1 MKGNSLYRQGSGLGK
16 PAEID
21 RGATCRLDYSD
32 MPFADRTVKVNGI
45 ALHCLDWGPVDA
57 PAVIL
62 LHGITGHAR
71 VWDHLAG
78 RLAPQRRVIAL
89 DQRGHGDSDPA
100 PDDDYRVGTMA
111 DDVGTFADSLRLD
124 RFVLI
129 GHSMGGRIAIQY
141 AADHAARLERLVI
154 IDIGPDINLAG
165 LQRVRDMM
173 ARSPERIES
182 EEWAVEYIRRA
193 NPLQDVDMLRARVRH
208 GLRRLPDGEL
218 TWKYAKGLRD
228 MMREG
233 RRDTVDLWEPLPRI
247 SCPTLVVRG
256 SESDILSPEV
266 AKKMAER
273 LPDGR
278 LVEIA
283 GAGHTVPADRP
294 EEFVREIRTFLGV

>member
-1 MKGNSLYRQGSGLGK
+1 
-16 PAEID
+16 
-21 RGATCRLDYSD
+21 
-32 MPFADRTVKVNGI
+32 MPFIERTAKVNGI
-45 ALHCLDWGPVDA
+45 TLHYLDWGLDRGPADA
-57 PAVIL
+57 PPVVL

-71 VWDHLAG
+71 VWDHLAE
-78 RLAPQRRVIAL
+78 RLAPRHRVLVL

-111 DDVGTFADSLRLD
+111 DDVAAFVGSLRLD
-124 RFVLI
+124 RFALL
-129 GHSMGGRIAIQY
+129 GHSMGGRIAIKY

-154 IDIGPDINLAG
+154 VDIGPDINLAG

-173 ARSPERIES
+173 ANAPERIES

-193 NPLQDVDMLRARVRH
+193 NPLQDVDMLRERVRH
-208 GLRRLPDGEL
+208 GLRRAPDGEL

-233 RRDTVDLWEPLPRI
+233 RRDAVDLWEPLPRI
-247 SCPTLVVRG
+247 PCPTLIVRG
-256 SESDILSPEV
+256 AESDILSAEV

-278 LVEIA
+278 VVEIA

-294 EEFVREIRTFLGV
+294 EEFVRQIRAFLEA

>member
-1 MKGNSLYRQGSGLGK
+1 MSFT
-16 PAEID
+16 E
-21 RGATCRLDYSD
+21 
-32 MPFADRTVKVNGI
+32 RTVKVNGI
-45 ALHCLDWGPVDA
+45 TLHYLDWGSADA
-57 PAVIL
+57 PPVVL

-71 VWDHLAG
+71 VWDHLAQ
-78 RLAPQRRVIAL
+78 RLAPGRRVLAL

-111 DDVGTFADSLRLD
+111 DDVAAFVGSLRLD
-124 RFVLI
+124 HFALV
-129 GHSMGGRIAIQY
+129 GHSMGGRIAIKY

-154 IDIGPDINLAG
+154 IDIGPDIALAG

-173 ARSPERIES
+173 ANAPERIES

-193 NPLQDVDMLRARVRH
+193 NPLQDLGMLRERVRH
-208 GLRRLPDGEL
+208 GLRRQPDGEL

-228 MMREG
+228 MMRAG
-233 RRDTVDLWEPLPRI
+233 RRDAVDLWEPLPRI
-247 SCPTLVVRG
+247 TCPTLVMRG
-256 SESDILSPEV
+256 AESDILAPEV

-278 LVEIA
+278 VVEIA

-294 EEFVREIRTFLGV
+294 EEFAREIRAFLGAP

>member
-1 MKGNSLYRQGSGLGK
+1 MSFT
-16 PAEID
+16 E
-21 RGATCRLDYSD
+21 
-32 MPFADRTVKVNGI
+32 RTVRVNGI
-45 ALHCLDWGPVDA
+45 TLHYLDWGPAEA
-57 PAVIL
+57 PPVVL

-71 VWDHLAG
+71 VWDHLAE
-78 RLAPQRRVIAL
+78 RLLPGRRVLAL

-100 PDDDYRVGTMA
+100 PDDDYRVGAMA
-111 DDVGTFADSLRLD
+111 DDVAAFAGSLRLD
-124 RFVLI
+124 RFALV
-129 GHSMGGRIAIQY
+129 GHSMGGRIAIKY
-141 AADHAARLERLVI
+141 AADHSARLERLVI

-165 LQRVRDMM
+165 LQRVRGMM
-173 ARSPERIES
+173 ANAPERIES

-193 NPLQDVDMLRARVRH
+193 NPLQNVDMLRERVRH

-233 RRDTVDLWEPLPRI
+233 RRDAVDLWEPLPRI
-247 SCPTLVVRG
+247 PCPTLIVRG
-256 SESDILSPEV
+256 AESDILAPEV

-278 LVEIA
+278 VVEIE

-294 EEFVREIRTFLGV
+294 EEFVREIRAFLDSPTR

>member
-1 MKGNSLYRQGSGLGK
+1 MSFI
-16 PAEID
+16 E
-21 RGATCRLDYSD
+21 
-32 MPFADRTVKVNGI
+32 RTVRVNGI
-45 ALHCLDWGPVDA
+45 SLHYLDWGPAEA
-57 PAVIL
+57 PPVVL

-71 VWDHLAG
+71 VWDHLAE
-78 RLAPQRRVIAL
+78 RLLPGRRVLAL

-100 PDDDYRVGTMA
+100 PDDDYRVGAMA
-111 DDVGTFADSLRLD
+111 DDVAAFAGSLRLD
-124 RFVLI
+124 RFALV
-129 GHSMGGRIAIQY
+129 GHSMGGRIAIKY
-141 AADHAARLERLVI
+141 AADHAARLDRLVI

-173 ARSPERIES
+173 AKSPERIES

-193 NPLQDVDMLRARVRH
+193 NPLQDVGMLRERVRH
-208 GLRRLPDGEL
+208 GLKRLPDGEL

-233 RRDTVDLWEPLPRI
+233 RRDAVDLWEPLPRI
-247 SCPTLVVRG
+247 PCPTLIVRG
-256 SESDILSPEV
+256 AESDILAPEV

-278 LVEIA
+278 VVEIE

-294 EEFVREIRTFLGV
+294 EEFVREIRRFLGSPTR

>member
-1 MKGNSLYRQGSGLGK
+1 
-16 PAEID
+16 
-21 RGATCRLDYSD
+21 
-32 MPFADRTVKVNGI
+32 MPFIERTTKVNGI
-45 ALHCLDWGPVDA
+45 TLHYLDWGLDRGPADA
-57 PAVIL
+57 PPVVL

-71 VWDHLAG
+71 VWDHLAE
-78 RLAPQRRVIAL
+78 RLAPRHRVLVL

-111 DDVGTFADSLRLD
+111 DDVAAFVGSLRLD
-124 RFVLI
+124 RFALL
-129 GHSMGGRIAIQY
+129 GHSMGGRIAIKY

-154 IDIGPDINLAG
+154 VDIGPDINLAG

-173 ARSPERIES
+173 ANAPERIES
-182 EEWAVEYIRRA
+182 EEWAVEYIRRT
-193 NPLQDVDMLRARVRH
+193 NPLQDVDLLRQRVHH
-208 GLRRLPDGEL
+208 GLKRLADGEL

-233 RRDTVDLWEPLPRI
+233 RRDAVDLWEPLPRI
-247 SCPTLVVRG
+247 PCPTLIVRG
-256 SESDILSPEV
+256 AESDILSAEV

-278 LVEIA
+278 VVEIA

-294 EEFVREIRTFLGV
+294 EEFVRQIRAFLEA